1 MILATVAVLKWCK
14 NGFPQASTSHA
25 TKANRTTVCDLGYVL
40 TARTCR
46 AGCRDDG
53 FGLLSILSCCC
64 PLSWRLRTW
73 DSHRLWRHDHHGFYF
88 CNCDPGPWFLL
99 LLWNDSVFCSAK
111 SVWEE
116 EEYILSGNLVRDGFR
131 QRRGLAPGGVPWYG
145 CPCFLAIW
153 PWLAWGMY
161 TSGRN
166 CETLQAMQPDLCE
179 EWLTPAPVGFTQ
191 NLCCVASNTGK
202 TSLARCESFS
212 CESSGLAWVM
222 PYPNGDSV
230 EECCV
235 AILQQPQM
243 LPPPSPA
250 PWPPVNHSQYNW
262 LFERC
267 PTKISRV
274 SLCPW

>member
-25 TKANRTTVCDLGYVL
+25 TKANRTTVCDLAMFSQLGHVVL
-40 TARTCR
+40 DVEMTALAFCLLVV
-46 AGCRDDG
+46 ALFLEGCGPETATDYDATTTTAFIFAIVILVLG
-53 FGLLSILSCCC
+53 FCCC
-64 PLSWRLRTW
+64 CGMTVFFVLPKVCEKKRNIFSVETW
-73 DSHRLWRHDHHGFYF
+73 CAMGSDREGA
-88 CNCDPGPWFLL
+88 CPGW
-99 LLWNDSVFCSAK
+99 CA
-111 SVWEE
+111 
-116 EEYILSGNLVRDGFR
+116 LV
-131 QRRGLAPGGVPWYG
+131 G

-191 NLCCVASNTGK
+191 NLCCVASNTGT

-222 PYPNGDSV
+222 PHPNGDSV
-230 EECCV
+230 DECCV
-235 AILQQPQM
+235 ATTAAPNVATTLTSTMTTSQP
-243 LPPPSPA
+243 
-250 PWPPVNHSQYNW
+250 
-262 LFERC
+262 
-267 PTKISRV
+267 
-274 SLCPW
+274 